1 MKRIF
6 IFRRRGEK
14 HLPGFGFYL
23 ETSEDFVGRKK
34 HLLGKKA
41 VLRFC
46 FGARR
51 KHLLGKIRTHKFCH
65 PHNELSVAN
74 APVPPS
80 TTTARNRQIGFGG
93 TTGTALK
100 SGVLRGLCGVCGWFG
115 MTSGFQLLRP
125 RQRPALLRLCRRKQR
140 ISLSRANRDVRTKTF
155 TEKAMFKNTRI
166 FARRVPLPPTIA
178 SRMKR

>member
-65 PHNELSVAN
+65 PHNELSGAN

-93 TTGTALK
+93 STGTALK
-100 SGVLRGLCGVCGWFG
+100 SGVVRGLWVVRDDV
-115 MTSGFQLLRP
+115 GFSAASSPAKTRTAEAVSTETKNFAEPSEQRRP
-125 RQRPALLRLCRRKQR
+125 HK
-140 ISLSRANRDVRTKTF
+140 DVYR
-155 TEKAMFKNTRI
+155 ESN
-166 FARRVPLPPTIA
+166 V
-178 SRMKR
+178 